1 MLKAFRLTPLDLAP
15 WFYGSARYRVQLDM
29 LRTTKKESLMN
40 TPSHSMFYRT
50 ASLFSTVFTSSA
62 KSNMK
67 RIYIFTLLSTLLATG
82 EVHSSD
88 AAAEENIEGKVVDF
102 IEFPLQEVTTFANS
116 GIIPSKDQYGADGIS
131 VSENGDVFVS
141 GGQLTNSVIR
151 ITNQGVVS
159 EFATGFK
166 SVNGSDFDSKGNLF
180 VADYASNMIRRIS
193 PEGTV
198 SSFASGLDGPAGV
211 YVDEQDNVIVGLYGA
226 DYSGKG
232 STVLRITPS
241 GDSSV
246 LAAGGGLR
254 DVIGVVG
261 DENGELYAGN
271 YKGRQ
276 LYRITDGTP
285 KLVGTSSVKINM
297 IDYSRGYVYIAN
309 KGRIV
314 RINTST
320 GEEELFAGTP
330 ESKTVN
336 GPVESADFVKPTSL
350 AFSPD
355 GNTLY
360 VVDSIT
366 GDVRKIGRKEP

>member
-1 MLKAFRLTPLDLAP
+1 
-15 WFYGSARYRVQLDM
+15 
-29 LRTTKKESLMN
+29 MN

-67 RIYIFTLLSTLLATG
+67 RIYIFTLLSTLLSTG
-82 EVHSSD
+82 TVHSSD

-151 ITNQGVVS
+151 ITNQGIVS